1 MARKVDVKNLQVEN
15 PAVAKTRPPA
25 ERDSVDETLEVWAR
39 ELPQLDLET
48 EGIVTRIDQ
57 LHRYLEK
64 SMRETL
70 DAFDLSHGEYKL
82 MVHLRY
88 WGPPYRG
95 RPGKLADRLG
105 LSSGAM
111 TNRLDNLERRGL
123 VRRIDD
129 PDDRRGVLVELT
141 DEGKRLWDEAV
152 GVQAEKEAIVDA
164 ALTADEKLALNDLLR
179 RLMSVFQAS
188 HGPLYRKD
196 EAA

>member
-48 EGIVTRIDQ
+48 EGVVTRIDQ

-179 RLMSVFQAS
+179 RLMNVFQES

>member
-1 MARKVDVKNLQVEN
+1 MTKKVDVKNLQVEN
-15 PAVAKTRPPA
+15 PAVTKRRPPA
-25 ERDSVDETLEVWAR
+25 EPDHVDETLQVWAR

-48 EGIVTRIDQ
+48 EGVVTRIDQ
-57 LHRYLEK
+57 LHRYLER

-70 DAFDLSHGEYKL
+70 DTFDLSLGEYKL
-82 MVHLRY
+82 MVHLR
-88 WGPPYRG
+88 WGGPPYRA
-95 RPGKLADRLG
+95 RPGKLGDRLG

-129 PDDRRGVLVELT
+129 PEDRRGVLVELT
-141 DEGKRLWDEAV
+141 DEGKRVWDELV

-164 ALTADEKLALNDLLR
+164 ALTADEKRALNDLLR
-179 RLMSVFQAS
+179 RLMNVFQES
-188 HGPLYRKD
+188 HGPLKHKD